1 MPDIQQSLLDFDATI
16 KAKPN
21 LTTNELMAKFPE
33 FNNDPKLL
41 QAAHDYSATLNAGKY
56 DQPTLNSKFPEFF
69 GQKTPMA
76 RPEEQNFMFQ
86 GIPQQQQAVN
96 GKQEAKPLT
105 DKEAKK
111 TIYGGMPGVTKIGD
125 VSILPTGGGYQN
137 TKGKASVEELPTQ
150 TKEVAVPT
158 QSVYGDAP
166 QLKVQTITTDPD
178 APVNDYVPNEYEKAM
193 FKQAQT
199 ISRGVTEQEFN
210 PQFYKD
216 AAQGAINSLAGIG
229 GSSLK
234 GIGDITSKTESLA
247 GVDFF
252 DSYGKKIQDLGEKA
266 SNYARK
272 NSNYSPGQKIGGLL
286 PLAGAAVADIASGGA
301 LTPAITGVFAASGYG
316 DGLEMYDE
324 VNKGKETNEYA
335 RTGAGLLYGAV
346 MAGAANYLV
355 GKTIPKGILSEA
367 VQSVFKSN
375 PELLRTGGEA
385 VMNSFAKAQPSI
397 VKQLMRNTL
406 HGVGTMEAMDLS
418 KNAIDEIY
426 GKHHDLKDWINTATE
441 AAVTGAIF
449 SGLTSPFSI
458 HAQSKANIERR
469 NAQGQVAI
477 TFDEKGKPVEILSGN
492 KGLTPEGKE
501 VTLSENSLNNAYS
514 MTTTDFNNALK
525 QYATTGKATINER
538 DVFSNKVA
546 GTLTRLAN
554 NGNVTVARDENGNA
568 LYVIGKNN
576 DGLMGMDVSGN
587 VVNIPKESPME
598 SANIADVHQSILHEY
613 DKRNA
618 FYQEPTYQQAISN
631 PESIVNPTIPTDV
644 DVMNPQP
651 HIETGIKAAEAK
663 RVMDEQLNGLGIQF
677 DNTVLTLEPE
687 AKKQVLA
694 DVMNDA
700 QLNELQKQ
708 SIINYLSTTSKSI
721 QLENAAQEALTTKLQ
736 QAQQQVEKS
745 VNPTTGTVVTARIKG
760 GDENESFP
768 VISGLAVTKDESKQD
783 QPWMVDP
790 EKSEQAV
797 YYKDADGKT
806 QVTTADNMEVVSNAT
821 PYEQLAMLQEQY
833 AQEDAMRQQAIQEG
847 MRTSTSSVT
856 TPKSP
861 EGDLKSQVSENDV
874 TNDQPVSDY
883 TADEFVR
890 LKDGTYG
897 TITNVTPEGYE
908 VTAENGTSKMVAE
921 SDILPET
928 QLRGLSSGD
937 TVSYTTSTGSVAEG
951 ILQIDPTL
959 RKEGKILVNDEEI
972 NIDQLST
979 PKSPEGDLKNQVSE
993 NTGDVVD
1000 NVDDVKNTVDNTPQ
1014 YPVLRDGTPDF
1025 NAMSD
1030 VQTFNYLKET
1040 EGEESAISA
1049 IKQVVKNTQNEI
1061 QTNNRAIDKFN
1072 KEKYSRTNKA
1082 KTLQAIASIKAGL
1095 KSEETKL
1102 NEKKVELE
1110 KRLEELN
1117 NLVSSKQSVVSS
1129 KQSAVKEPLSP
1140 KEEQENQVSENMGD
1154 IVDNI
1159 DNADAIKT
1167 IEPSIEES
1175 VPVREKQKST
1185 QINPWDKRL
1194 QNLGEYLDV
1203 EDYVLRSI
1211 AGGMKF
1217 KWTGDGVNKGLG
1229 DELGLASSAEEKTAR
1244 KGILS
1249 DDGITPQE
1257 FAHAIW
1263 DEYGGENNNGRIP
1276 GLDKLESQDILNFVL
1291 DVANSTQTKS
1301 EALKKSEEKH
1311 KNLDL
1316 NEEDYSIYQ
1325 SFTPEELNY
1334 LEQIPDDILSSYIGI
1349 TNFTPEQLD
1358 LITNLQNEY
1367 YANRQETTNN
1377 GQVDEQSASTGTGE
1391 LSEGIANE
1399 EGSGSG
1405 EGTGLTQAERDTKEL
1420 DDYIAEQAHNTNPTE
1435 KQKETGIYAKA
1446 RVNLQ
1451 HHNITIETLKGTE
1464 RSGIDEGGQ
1473 KWSVTM
1479 QNHYGELDGTIGYD
1493 GDPIDVFIGNNP
1505 KEGGIYVI
1513 DQITPANPSASLVP
1527 LEIGQSG
1534 QETSKFDE
1542 SKVMLGFDSAEEAKA
1557 AYMSNY
1563 SEGWDGFSAITP
1575 AGEKFKHWLYDGK
1588 KQRKPFSEY
1597 VDTPDAVDA
1606 STSSATSSTGS
1617 ATSEENIIDNEKSIS
1632 LIPDSFTVQS
1642 FNDFENQFNNG
1653 EITLDA
1659 YKKAFEVLRSS
1670 KDAIISELNTKKK
1683 DELINSLSSW
1693 SRYAA
1698 KSEKKDRIVKAIY
1711 DDMLMTFTFGS
1722 IEYDFTTPHDVMIAR
1737 KVARATQSDIDNHV
1751 AEVQKQRDIYKQ
1763 RLEEFKKALT
1773 NPETLP
1779 EFKIFIDKNGIG
1791 KLSLEQ
1797 KAKYDELVT
1806 DRTKEIR
1813 KQNNETQ
1820 AQVSKVEGVSMSDVI
1835 DSKHT
1840 KTGAPL
1846 FVVKLN
1852 DRVDKDTYYELNSKA
1867 KKFGGSYSSYNKDGA
1882 IPGFQFKTRE
1892 DAEKFKGLETEN
1904 VSTINETTQEDK
1916 IQNRVSKLRDNANK
1930 MIEAAETELNRE
1942 RLTNTSKRASE
1953 AGRMDERANEQKRIA
1968 QTMLNISDAIDRGD
1982 VKLLDGIN
1990 AKTHIELLDG
2000 LIQQAKYKELNEKYS
2015 EYSERQKHQGEPAT
2029 LETLEHL
2036 RGGYYPSLYVSR
2048 LKDLIKESLTKP
2060 GVKRIATKWEKNLA
2074 KFKETENI
2082 RLTSDTAVQ
2091 EIQDMLNSS
2100 NEKYFFDPIKNSLA
2114 DHKRLKAMGIEND
2127 SMLRSALR
2135 EYIQYRGVKGE
2146 VDKVKQLERALVGK
2160 NVGIDFFPT
2169 PKKVVSEMLDY
2180 ADIQEGMSV
2189 LEPSA
2194 GNGNIAD
2201 AIKEQGIKPDV
2212 IEISNPLREV
2222 LSAKGY
2228 NLVGDDFMAFS
2239 GQKYDRIVMNPPFG
2253 TSTDI
2258 DHVLHAY
2265 DLLKQDGKL
2274 VAVMSESTFFRN
2286 DAKSVKFREFLDNN
2300 GSEIIDVDAG
2310 AFNDRTLLNTTGV
2323 KTRIVVIDKNDN
2335 HVSYQINPN
2344 DLIKN
2349 NVSLRD
2355 DFSTVEEK
2363 HADRVSLVR
2372 EVEGSFGF
2380 KESYV
2385 PKDREDF
2392 IQKLSE
2398 YSVLNERE
2406 KVLINLGLIGGSETS
2421 DGIIINA
2428 MDAKTEKALATTIL
2442 HENTHSI
2449 VHENFTSEDFDAA
2462 KEYMSELEPIY
2473 LNDIEIQNYNEDQKA
2488 DEIMAYATQELLNKN
2503 SIQDIING
2511 TVNYSSVHEQIQPQ
2525 IQKIV
2530 NTIQNENNSYQS
2542 RNSTISGKPD
2552 GRRVSGTSTTFGKRK
2567 YPSRPRKN
2575 EGSDNRSSDDA
2586 SASSATRDT
2595 IDIDGKQRS
2604 TTNSLGKPI
2613 HSTEEGIRNFWKW
2626 FGDSK
2631 AVDNSDRP
2639 LIVYRG
2645 TKTDQGSII
2654 GNGKTPIFF
2663 TDNLEAAK
2671 NYANGMGFSKPEN
2684 PTIIEAY
2691 LKTLDPKIEDFE
2703 GEEDNNVIWNA
2714 EDLIQSK
2721 ENDGYFALNT
2731 NDGQF
2736 ELNQYIVFLPTQI
2749 KSATGNDGS
2758 FSPDTSDIRYQIIG
2772 ENGAEMLDAST
2783 SSATDTEASTRLN
2796 DLRVAKEM
2804 EATKTPQEIRLATDW
2819 EKGVDGKWRY
2829 EVADGKLSGTLTS
2842 EPVSLSEV
2850 WSDEQLFT
2858 AYPQLKE
2865 IQINVEPFNGKYS
2878 AMNFPDE
2885 NKITVYQSRNGSIP
2899 QSANSFITHE
2909 IQHSIQEIEGFS
2921 LGSNIDVEIDKVN
2934 AKANNLSFEEYKDA
2948 ISSFEKEL
2956 ENKKQEL
2963 DQINNSKRWNKS
2975 WKAAGVEVEINK
2987 LKAELKKLVNTTS
3000 SEQEAFDNYRK
3011 SAGEVEA
3018 RNVQSRLELT
3028 TEERR
3033 NTLLAETAD
3042 VKPEEQRFDRLS
3054 DPASTSSLPESV
3066 TKPKYAASLSDYA
3079 AQIVKYNDE
3088 IKAIEDRK
3096 KELKKQHE
3104 DKQISNLD
3112 FSKEVKSLNEEK
3124 FDLETKVK
3132 RIEAGTSKPE
3142 DFASTSSATATSSAT
3157 DGSTSSPT
3165 ATSSATPT
3173 STGSVSRKLAREAGN
3188 PITEKLR
3195 DELDNKMERGIS
3207 KLTFAIQEAYQDQ
3220 HIAVKHFQDVLINNG
3235 LKITPINDWY
3245 MRSTSLGGMNDSQMD
3260 AYEHRFNLPIMKEV
3274 NRMEKISSYRDIENY
3289 MMLKHG
3295 IERNEWM
3302 DRQRLIEWANNWKVS
3317 KIKSIEKPS
3326 DPLEMVDYDNKISK
3340 IDERYKERVAL
3351 INKTP
3356 EEVEKHWNDW
3366 LEEKINKLNTN
3377 EKYKEIWLTSTSAS
3391 SVNTAGSA
3399 NATSSANA
3407 TYADSEAVDEYAQKI
3422 ENLTNQAKKR
3432 LEETKIDSTKDY
3444 SGITA
3449 IEEEVEIPAKQ
3460 YIDEFEAKQDTAKF
3474 WDLINK
3480 STKNACKVQFENGM
3494 IDKETFEDLKTRFQY
3509 YIPLRG
3515 FDKEIAE
3522 DKYDYSPDMGT
3533 HFVAPLI
3540 KAKGRTSRPETPF
3553 AYIFSMNHSAI
3564 TQANKNNLNQAWV
3577 RLARQ
3582 DKSGMLTLK
3591 QAWYKKVGETDDK
3604 QPIWEQ
3610 QSPEWNA
3617 DPEQYATNIT
3627 KFEADMQTLADKG
3640 EAMQKRGKLDIGLFV
3655 KPKQAKQHEIH
3666 VFENGTEQVVY
3677 INANPKVARAIN
3689 GDNRVEAGK
3698 FFDAISVVQRWMAAN
3713 FTSRNP
3719 LFMATNLERDLT
3731 FATTTL
3737 GVKEGL
3743 AYQANF
3749 IKNIPVSIKAISSMM
3764 MGKGSV
3770 KNKYDQYAEEFVM
3783 NGGKTGYTHIV
3794 EIKQVQKRIED
3805 EIKSGKVH
3813 EPSMIFKIFE
3823 VGNLVAENT
3832 TRLATYITSREAG
3845 RTIPE
3850 AVNNAKEVT
3859 VNFNRKGS
3867 GALGADEM
3875 RKSFLF
3881 FNVAVQALDNMVK
3894 TTKQHPWRMAGLLA
3908 SFVATGI
3915 LAPMLTQLLGGDEAE
3930 AAYNNLSEWDR
3941 QNNWCIWT
3949 GDGFVKWSLPQELR
3963 VFHSLGDNIYRSIQ
3977 GKVSTTELAVNTMIG
3992 LTDLLPINPMG
4003 AVKSDGKE
4011 WKMLANSVTPD
4022 LMKPWVQLAINT
4034 TYTGGNVFN
4043 QYANNADPG
4052 YVQAS
4057 KNKKGEPYAPAIL
4070 VWAAQETDKLSG
4082 GDGVMPGKVSPN
4094 PDVINH
4100 LMRGYMGGLYSIF
4113 IKSVDSGDKLVEG
4126 KELKVRDTPLSALYT
4141 SKDDIKESDAGLRKE
4156 YNDIKAAISDEKH
4169 YISKYKSNAMDLYR
4183 KGGDIGKVAEY
4194 TARMATLSTQK
4205 YNMLKYLTAGI
4216 SKLENEMK
4224 DAPNPDELAQ
4234 KANEFKKF
4242 AVRINNAG
4250 SDEEMKA
4257 IQTEISSK
4265 Q

>member
-1 MPDIQQSLLDFDATI
+1 MPQVELNGQTGYIPQESIAQFSKDNPEAIIHFQVDKNTVAI
-16 KAKPN
+16 PAKN
-21 LTTNELMAKFPE
+21 KDLFLK
-33 FNNDPKLL
+33 
-41 QAAHDYSATLNAGKY
+41 DYPHAVGLGDSGVL
-56 DQPTLNSKFPEFF
+56 
-69 GQKTPMA
+69 A
-76 RPEEQNFMFQ
+76 RPEEQNFMFP
-86 GIPQQQQAVN
+86 GVPQQQQTVSS
-96 GKQEAKPLT
+96 KQQAKPLT
-105 DKEAKK
+105 DNEAKNA
-111 TIYGGMPGVTKIGD
+111 IYGSLPGEVKFK
-125 VSILPTGGGYQN
+125 TGANQLNTLGVDMAMKNKFGGYSDSGVK
-137 TKGKASVEELPTQ
+137 T
-150 TKEVAVPT
+150 VAVPT

-199 ISRGVTEQEFN
+199 ISKGVTEQEFK

-216 AAQGAINSLAGIG
+216 VAQGAINSLAGIG

-252 DSYGKKIQDLGEKA
+252 DSYGKTIQDLGEKA

-272 NSNYSPGQKIGGLL
+272 NSNDSPGQKIGGLL

-355 GKTIPKGILSEA
+355 GKTIPKGLLSEA

-458 HAQSKANIERR
+458 HAQSRANIERR

-501 VTLSENSLNNAYS
+501 VTLSENSLNKAYS
-514 MTTTDFNNALK
+514 MTTADFNNALK
-525 QYATTGKATINER
+525 QYASTGKATINER

-546 GTLTRLAN
+546 GTLTRLSN

-587 VVNIPKESPME
+587 VVNIPKETPME

-613 DKRNA
+613 DKRNG

-677 DNTVLTLEPE
+677 DNTVLTLDPE

-700 QLNELQKQ
+700 QLNEPQKQ
-708 SIINYLSTTSKSI
+708 SIINYLSATSKSI
-721 QLENAAQEALTTKLQ
+721 QLENAAQAALETKLQ
-736 QAQQQVEKS
+736 QVQQQVEKS

-783 QPWMVDP
+783 QPWIVDP

-797 YYKDADGKT
+797 YYKDAEGKT

-821 PYEQLAMLQEQY
+821 PDEQLAMLQEQY
-833 AQEDAMRQQAIQEG
+833 AQEDAMRQQAIQ
-847 MRTSTSSVT
+847 SAVSSYQLSVT
-856 TPKSP
+856 TPKSSA
-861 EGDLKSQVSENDV
+861 ESRTSSEVDLKSQVSENVGQDQV
-874 TNDQPVSDY
+874 SNEKSLKEKLSKIGIQANDKQLSIITEKDGVISTSSVQRAFEISYYDAKNIINKLQELSQTKKETGY
-883 TADEFVR
+883 ATDEFVR

-908 VTAENGTSKMVAE
+908 VTAENGTSKMVAK

-959 RKEGKILVNDEEI
+959 RKEGKVLVNDEEVNI
-972 NIDQLST
+972 NQLYTPKSSTT
-979 PKSPEGDLKNQVSE
+979 PKSPEGDLKSQVSE
-993 NTGDVVD
+993 NTGNVAD
-1000 NVDDVKNTVDNTPQ
+1000 NADGVTSPNTSKVGEQDNTVIPQ

-1030 VQTFNYLKET
+1030 EQTFNYLKET

-1102 NEKKVELE
+1102 NEKKAELE
-1110 KRLEELN
+1110 QRLKELN
-1117 NLVSSKQSVVSS
+1117 ALLPVNSGQLTVDNEKT
-1129 KQSAVKEPLSP
+1129 PNP
-1140 KEEQENQVSENMGD
+1140 KMVASESQVSENAGD
-1154 IVDNI
+1154 VV
-1159 DNADAIKT
+1159 DNADAIKN

-1211 AGGMKF
+1211 AGELKF
-1217 KWTGDGVNKGLG
+1217 KWTGDGINKGLG
-1229 DELGLASSAEEKTAR
+1229 DELGLASSTEEKTTR

-1276 GLDKLESQDILNFVL
+1276 GLDKLDSQDILNFVL

-1311 KNLDL
+1311 NNLDL

-1334 LEQIPDDILSSYIGI
+1334 LEQIPDEILSSYLGI

-1367 YANRQETTNN
+1367 YAEQGTKTKEQRPINEP
-1377 GQVDEQSASTGTGE
+1377 VDQQPTSTGTGE
-1391 LSEGIANE
+1391 RSEGTENE
-1399 EGSGSG
+1399 EGLGSG

-1420 DDYIAEQAHNTNPTE
+1420 DDYISEQDHNTNPTE
-1435 KQKETGIYAKA
+1435 KQKETGIYPKA
-1446 RVNLQ
+1446 RVSLQ
-1451 HHNITIETLKGTE
+1451 GHNITIETLKGTE

-1479 QNHYGELDGTIGYD
+1479 NNHYGELDGTMGYD
-1493 GDPIDVFIGNNP
+1493 GDPIDIFIGPDP
-1505 KEGGIYVI
+1505 KQGQIFVV
-1513 DQITPANPSASLVP
+1513 DQISPASTTLSN
-1527 LEIGQSG
+1527 Q
-1534 QETSKFDE
+1534 FDE

-1575 AGEKFKHWLYDGK
+1575 AGDKFKEWLYDGK
-1588 KQRKPFSEY
+1588 KQKKPFAEY
-1597 VDTPDAVDA
+1597 KDTPEAVDT
-1606 STSSATSSTGS
+1606 STGS
-1617 ATSEENIIDNEKSIS
+1617 ATDKTIEQTIEIAETDTRIQNATSKHKITAKAGKIEDVGVKIGGAKKDLFKEYAEKLAEVTDEDIVRLPLSKSFPRPNFKQLVEDGKMTQETAIYLSYFYDKIPSKPSKTYKVKTWADKVRGALDTFNSVLNKTPERDLMQEFIDNMNTDRWTMDIAANAEYYRTIKKAINFPNENVNTGKLTIHSSLDKEGKRYYAVKSPIGDRAKLFGRYETIDEAVQKLIEMSKESAGKPKQIEFSVYKSRSNNDYFITPKGKGDIVLQNGFKTSDEAFKYREENAQALTERYASMKE
-1632 LIPDSFTVQS
+1632 IPDERRITNNPRVGFDYRQGKNIYAEEFSDIFGFRGVE
-1642 FNDFENQFNNG
+1642 FGNWVNQEERQAHINEAYDALMDLATIIEVSPRALSLNG
-1653 EITLDA
+1653 ELGFAIGSRGGGKYSAHYEPDKVVINLTRTKGAGALAHEWFHALDN
-1659 YKKAFEVLRSS
+1659 YLLRAVGNKSS
-1670 KDAIISELNTKKK
+1670 YATDGAGFTKDGKTALRSELNDSFRNLMKVIRSTGFYTRSVKIDRIKGSK
-1683 DELINSLSSW
+1683 YWGTPIELGARGFEDYVMNKLAQSNIKNDYLVNFKSFSEFIDVVRGDISDV
-1693 SRYAA
+1693 
-1698 KSEKKDRIVKAIY
+1698 SEKYPYPTLEESSKINEAYQNIFETIKED
-1711 DDMLMTFTFGS
+1711 
-1722 IEYDFTTPHDVMIAR
+1722 
-1737 KVARATQSDIDNHV
+1737 DNHV
-1751 AEVQKQRDIYKQ
+1751 
-1763 RLEEFKKALT
+1763 
-1773 NPETLP
+1773 
-1779 EFKIFIDKNGIG
+1779 
-1791 KLSLEQ
+1791 
-1797 KAKYDELVT
+1797 
-1806 DRTKEIR
+1806 
-1813 KQNNETQ
+1813 
-1820 AQVSKVEGVSMSDVI
+1820 
-1835 DSKHT
+1835 
-1840 KTGAPL
+1840 L
-1846 FVVKLN
+1846 F
-1852 DRVDKDTYYELNSKA
+1852 
-1867 KKFGGSYSSYNKDGA
+1867 
-1882 IPGFQFKTRE
+1882 
-1892 DAEKFKGLETEN
+1892 
-1904 VSTINETTQEDK
+1904 
-1916 IQNRVSKLRDNANK
+1916 
-1930 MIEAAETELNRE
+1930 
-1942 RLTNTSKRASE
+1942 
-1953 AGRMDERANEQKRIA
+1953 
-1968 QTMLNISDAIDRGD
+1968 
-1982 VKLLDGIN
+1982 
-1990 AKTHIELLDG
+1990 
-2000 LIQQAKYKELNEKYS
+2000 
-2015 EYSERQKHQGEPAT
+2015 
-2029 LETLEHL
+2029 
-2036 RGGYYPSLYVSR
+2036 
-2048 LKDLIKESLTKP
+2048 
-2060 GVKRIATKWEKNLA
+2060 
-2074 KFKETENI
+2074 
-2082 RLTSDTAVQ
+2082 
-2091 EIQDMLNSS
+2091 
-2100 NEKYFFDPIKNSLA
+2100 
-2114 DHKRLKAMGIEND
+2114 
-2127 SMLRSALR
+2127 
-2135 EYIQYRGVKGE
+2135 
-2146 VDKVKQLERALVGK
+2146 
-2160 NVGIDFFPT
+2160 
-2169 PKKVVSEMLDY
+2169 
-2180 ADIQEGMSV
+2180 
-2189 LEPSA
+2189 
-2194 GNGNIAD
+2194 
-2201 AIKEQGIKPDV
+2201 
-2212 IEISNPLREV
+2212 
-2222 LSAKGY
+2222 
-2228 NLVGDDFMAFS
+2228 
-2239 GQKYDRIVMNPPFG
+2239 
-2253 TSTDI
+2253 
-2258 DHVLHAY
+2258 
-2265 DLLKQDGKL
+2265 
-2274 VAVMSESTFFRN
+2274 
-2286 DAKSVKFREFLDNN
+2286 
-2300 GSEIIDVDAG
+2300 
-2310 AFNDRTLLNTTGV
+2310 
-2323 KTRIVVIDKNDN
+2323 
-2335 HVSYQINPN
+2335 QINPN
-2344 DLIKN
+2344 ELIKN

-2372 EVEGSFGF
+2372 DIENLFGF

-2385 PKDREDF
+2385 PTSRQDF

-2398 YSVLNERE
+2398 YDTRE
-2406 KVLINLGLIGGSETS
+2406 ISEKDKRFINLGRIGGAETS

-2428 MDAKTEKALATTIL
+2428 MDAVTEKALATTIL
-2442 HENTHSI
+2442 HENAHSI
-2449 VHENFTSEDFDAA
+2449 VHENFTSEDFSAA
-2462 KEYMSELEPIY
+2462 KEYMSELAPIY
-2473 LNDIEIQNYNEDQKA
+2473 LNDFERENYTEDQKA

-2503 SIQDIING
+2503 SIQDIIDGN
-2511 TVNYSSVHEQIQPQ
+2511 VDFSAVHEQILPQ

-2530 NTIQNENNSYQS
+2530 NTIQDENNLYQS
-2542 RNSTISGKPD
+2542 SRSTRSSELN
-2552 GRRVSGTSTTFGKRK
+2552 GRRISGTSTAIGGRK
-2567 YPSRPRKN
+2567 KPNRPRKA
-2575 EGSDNRSSDDA
+2575 ERLDSTSNRQLD
-2586 SASSATRDT
+2586 DT
-2595 IDIDGKQRS
+2595 IDVDGKQRS

-2613 HSTEEGIRNFWKW
+2613 HSTEEGVRNFWKW

-2631 AVDNSDRP
+2631 VVDESGRP
-2639 LIVYRG
+2639 LVVYHG
-2645 TKTDQGSII
+2645 TKNQFSKFEVGH
-2654 GNGKTPIFF
+2654 FF
-2663 TDNLEAAK
+2663 YHFGTKEAAK
-2671 NYANGMGFSKPEN
+2671 QMGNILIPV
-2684 PTIIEAY
+2684 Y
-2691 LKTLDPKIEDFE
+2691 LKIDNILRTEDAGLWTSHRFWTKYLNIDSTTSKFQSLASDKIKNELENNNIDGIVYKNKVEDE
-2703 GEEDNNVIWNA
+2703 G
-2714 EDLIQSK
+2714 
-2721 ENDGYFALNT
+2721 NDS
-2731 NDGQF
+2731 
-2736 ELNQYIVFLPTQI
+2736 YIVFSSTQI

-2758 FSPDTSDIRYQIIG
+2758 FSPDDTDIRYQILG
-2772 ENGAEMLDAST
+2772 EKGAEMLDASAT
-2783 SSATDTEASTRLN
+2783 SADSVTTEANTRLN

-2804 EATKTPQEIRLATDW
+2804 EATKTPQEIRLATGW

-2829 EVADGKLSGTLTS
+2829 EVADGKLSGTLSS

-2885 NKITVYQSRNGSIP
+2885 NKITVYKSRNGSIP
-2899 QSANSFITHE
+2899 QSGNSFITHE

-2948 ISSFEKEL
+2948 ISSFETEL

-2987 LKAELKKLVNTTS
+2987 LKAELKKLVNTTA

-3028 TEERR
+3028 PEERR

-3042 VKPEEQRFDRLS
+3042 VVPEDQILPQTTKEPLTPKGRQENPS
-3054 DPASTSSLPESV
+3054 ASLVPLERGQSGQENTPE
-3066 TKPKYAASLSDYA
+3066 KPKYAASLSDYA
-3079 AQIVKYNDE
+3079 ADIVKYNDE

-3096 KELKKQHE
+3096 KELKKQHDE
-3104 DKQISNLD
+3104 NKIGNSE
-3112 FSKEVKSLNEEK
+3112 FVKEVKNLNEEK
-3124 FDLETKVK
+3124 FDIQTKVK

-3142 DFASTSSATATSSAT
+3142 DFKAIDNGKLTVDSEKTPPQPLGFATPLERGDLESATTTSKAT
-3157 DGSTSSPT
+3157 
-3165 ATSSATPT
+3165 
-3173 STGSVSRKLAREAGN
+3173 KLAREAGN

-3274 NRMEKISSYRDIENY
+3274 NRMEKISSYREIENY

-3295 IERNEWM
+3295 LERNEWM

-3351 INKTP
+3351 INKSP

-3366 LEEKINKLNTN
+3366 LEERINKLNTN
-3377 EKYKEIWLTSTSAS
+3377 EKYKEIWLTSTS
-3391 SVNTAGSA
+3391 SVNATSLVTDASAGSA
-3399 NATSSANA
+3399 NATS
-3407 TYADSEAVDEYAQKI
+3407 SEAVDEYAQKI

-3460 YIDEFEAKQDTAKF
+3460 YIDEFEAKQYTAKF

-3480 STKNACKVQFENGM
+3480 ATKNACKVQFENGM
-3494 IDKETFEDLKTRFQY
+3494 IDKETFEDLKTRFKY

-3515 FDKEIAE
+3515 FDKDIAE

-3540 KAKGRTSRPETPF
+3540 KTKGRTSRPETPF

-3743 AYQANF
+3743 VYQANF

-3813 EPSMIFKIFE
+3813 EPTMVFKIFE

-3963 VFHSLGDNIYRSIQ
+3963 VFHSLGDNIYRSTQ
-3977 GKVSTTELAVNTMIG
+3977 GKMSNTELAVNTMIG

-4022 LMKPWVQLAINT
+4022 MMKPWVQLAINT
-4034 TYTGGNVFN
+4034 TYTGGNVYN

-4070 VWAAQETDKLSG
+4070 VWAAQESDKLSG

-4141 SKDDIKESDAGLRKE
+4141 SKDDIQESTAGLRKE
-4156 YNDIKAAISDEKH
+4156 YNDIKASISDEKH

-4183 KGGDIGKVAEY
+4183 KGGDISKVAEY
-4194 TARMATLSTQK
+4194 TARMAELSTQK
-4205 YNMLKYLTAGI
+4205 YNMLKYITAGVT
-4216 SKLENEMK
+4216 KLENEMK

-4257 IQTEISSK
+4257 IQTEMTTPNP
-4265 Q
+4265 